1 LALRLNLMDGDELGC
16 QSAPITS
23 EDVPCRGDDDAQQH
37 RWQLP
42 GGIDTD
48 RVKEEPVHTRFA
60 LRD

>member
-1 LALRLNLMDGDELGC
+1 MDGDELGC